1 MRFGDSETQRMLR
14 STARSYLA
22 DKFPWERLYTLE
34 RGDERLTDVELQGF
48 ADLGWLSLL
57 APESAGGGGVP
68 LLEAA
73 AVIEELGYAAVPA
86 PVAVSN
92 IAAWLLSRVPAES
105 AAREHLSPPGAAPR
119 PGRRAA
125 ALPRE

>member
-1 MRFGDSETQRMLR
+1 MQFSDSETQKLLR

-22 DKFPWERLYTLE
+22 DTFPWERLYALE
-34 RGDERLTDVELQGF
+34 RGEAQLTDAELQGF

-57 APESAGGGGVP
+57 APESAGGGGVS

-73 AVIEELGYAAVPA
+73 VVIEELGYAAVPA
-86 PVAVSN
+86 PVTASN

-105 AAREHLSPPGAAPR
+105 AACEHLG
-119 PGRRAA
+119 
-125 ALPRE
+125 